1 MAYQF
6 NSFKEKL
13 AGVSEWLAKELSAVT
28 TGRASIAL
36 LDGIRAESYGSM
48 MPINQLA
55 NMSVEDA
62 RTIRIVPWAADTL
75 SSIDRALREANLGF
89 SVSGDD
95 KGIRVVFPELTGETR
110 EKYAKVV
117 GKKLEEARI
126 SVRAL
131 REEVWTDIQKQEK
144 DGGMS
149 EDDKFKAKENMEA
162 MVKDANEKLE
172 ATAKKK
178 EEDIRG

>member
-1 MAYQF
+1 M
-6 NSFKEKL
+6 
-13 AGVSEWLAKELSAVT
+13 
-28 TGRASIAL
+28 
-36 LDGIRAESYGSM
+36 
-48 MPINQLA
+48 
-55 NMSVEDA
+55 
-62 RTIRIVPWAADTL
+62 
-75 SSIDRALREANLGF
+75 
-89 SVSGDD
+89 
-95 KGIRVVFPELTGETR
+95 VFPELTGETR